1 MFLFLWTDRLL
12 GVLMDTYVHIG
23 DTERA
28 KEVFNT
34 IENPDDDKVAILI
47 KAAIKEKDFRNA
59 QLYLAKKP
67 TRALLNTYVEA
78 CIHTAGGLDQALQIL
93 ETVDPEL
100 PDIGTYNAVLKCANE
115 ENPERAV
122 LVLERLPIAPDR
134 VTYNLAMNTCYR
146 LGQYDRARYYLEA
159 MKNDGHEPDSWT
171 YVEMLKLIADPEAME
186 LYLVGSIP
194 SPNIFHYNIVLQ
206 AWAKNKRLPALVDL
220 MGRMKNHG
228 VPADVNTYTCAIVA
242 FTTSG
247 QAEYVERADALLA
260 EMEQQQQQ
268 QQNLPPDIVHYEAVL
283 LAWSKLNDAARAT
296 KVLIRRIHAAT
307 ERPALAPVPANFHH
321 ITGMWIQSG
330 NPKQAALILLRLYD
344 FVDQGLLQTGPD
356 ERTRHMIASTLVR
369 ENKPDEYLPIVEQ
382 LNLRRREVKRFVPS
396 VVASVEA
403 LASSSSS
410 LDASSA
416 PASRNDN
423 NDRTSPNHQNNAP
436 PPQHLSRSV

>member
-1 MFLFLWTDRLL
+1 
-12 GVLMDTYVHIG
+12 MDTYVHIG

-34 IENPDDDKVAILI
+34 IENPDDDKIAILI
-47 KAAIKEKDFRNA
+47 KAAIKEKDFTNA
-59 QLYLAKKP
+59 RLYFTKKP
-67 TRALLNTYVEA
+67 TRVLLNTYVEA

-93 ETVDPEL
+93 ETVDPAL

-122 LVLERLPIAPDR
+122 TVLERLPIAPDR

-146 LGQYDRARYYLEA
+146 LNQYDRARFYLEA

-194 SPNIFHYNIVLQ
+194 SPNVFHYNIVLQ

-228 VPADVNTYTCAIVA
+228 VAADVNTYTCAIVA
-242 FTTSG
+242 YTTSG
-247 QAEYVERADALLA
+247 QTEYVERADVLLA

-268 QQNLPPDIVHYEAVL
+268 NVPPDIVHYEAVL
-283 LAWSKLNDAARAT
+283 LAWSKLHDPARAT

-321 ITGMWIQSG
+321 IIGMWIQSG

-344 FVDQGLLQTGPD
+344 FADQGILQTGPD
-356 ERTRHMIASTLVR
+356 ERTRHMTASTLVR

-382 LNLRRREVKRFVPS
+382 LNRRRREVKRIAPS
-396 VVASVEA
+396 IASMEA
-403 LASSSSS
+403 SALSSSSS
-410 LDASSA
+410 GASSGA
-416 PASRNDN
+416 PASRNNNN
-423 NDRTSPNHQNNAP
+423 NDRNNSPNHQNNASPPPP